1 MSAAPIPGP
10 TSPKPLSGRGWA
22 RQWIGLFGFSLV
34 LTFARAS
41 LADHYVVPS
50 GSMEPTVKVGDR
62 ILVNKAAFGWRV
74 PFTDLWL
81 GSPSLPERG
90 SVIVLESPEPGP
102 VLLKR
107 VVALPLDL
115 VEVRG
120 GRLTINGAAV
130 PVGADLDDPGSLVEY
145 LGPAHH
151 IQLELGGGRD
161 FGPQVVP
168 ADKVLVL
175 GDNRGNSRDGRYF
188 GFVDVT
194 TLRGRALGIYARSG
208 RPTWR
213 DL

>member
-1 MSAAPIPGP
+1 
-10 TSPKPLSGRGWA
+10 
-22 RQWIGLFGFSLV
+22 
-34 LTFARAS
+34 
-41 LADHYVVPS
+41 
-50 GSMEPTVKVGDR
+50 MEPTVQVGDR

-81 GSPSLPERG
+81 GAPSLPERG
-90 SVIVLESPEPGP
+90 SVIVLESPESGP

-107 VVALPLDL
+107 VVALPLDS

-120 GRLTINGAAV
+120 GRLTINGEPV
-130 PVGADLDDPGSLVEY
+130 PVGPDVDEPGSLVEY
-145 LGPAHH
+145 LGPPHH
-151 IQLELGGGRD
+151 IQLELDGGRD

-194 TLRGRALGIYARSG
+194 RLRGRVLGIYARSG
-208 RPTWR
+208 HPTWR
-213 DL
+213 GL